1 MRSRAATNPFF
12 DKLILQRQ
20 PTLQSLLLLLLLVT
34 YALTTT
40 SSFGVVEGF
49 ASFTTFPKRISSLSR
64 ILPQRQQELRR
75 GQQQQHQLHQKQ
87 LSIGVVHTTDK
98 TTTSSSTATTT
109 CLFSLSSNFIDPKD
123 DSNTSEEDLSRWERM
138 YVEGE

>member
-1 MRSRAATNPFF
+1 MRSRAAANLFF

-20 PTLQSLLLLLLLVT
+20 PTLQSLLLLLLVT

-49 ASFTTFPKRISSLSR
+49 ASFTTFQKRISSLSR

-87 LSIGVVHTTDK
+87 LSIRVVHTKDK
-98 TTTSSSTATTT
+98 TTSSSSSTTT